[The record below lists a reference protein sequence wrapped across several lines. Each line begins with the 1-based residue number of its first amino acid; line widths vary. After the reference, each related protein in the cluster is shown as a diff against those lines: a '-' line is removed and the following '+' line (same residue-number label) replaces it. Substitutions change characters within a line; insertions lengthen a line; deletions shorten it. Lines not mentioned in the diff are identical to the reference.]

1 MDISVVVPVYNGEK
15 TIGEL
20 YARIKKFLDGRFLYE
35 VIFVYDYGSEGSR
48 EVIGKLEKEYPENVK
63 GLYLKSNVGQHR
75 AILEGIRIAEG
86 EFVITMDEDLQHDP
100 AYIPLLKEKQAEG
113 GYDVVYAKFRKLKHP
128 GMRVWLSE
136 LLRDILRRIIPGLCP
151 HYSSYRLI
159 RKEVAQRMLAL
170 NSGYVFIDG
179 YLAKLTER
187 FGYIEADHH
196 RRADGQS
203 SYSYLKL
210 IRHAVL
216 IAVNY
221 SRVLFFFN
229 RNGRFLRRDEG

>member
-1 MDISVVVPVYNGEK
+1 MDVSVVVPVFNGEK
-15 TIGEL
+15 TIEEL
-20 YARIKKFLDGRFLYE
+20 YERIKKVLSGRFSYE
-35 VIFVYDYGSEGSR
+35 VIFVHDCGSVGSR
-48 EVIGKLEKEYPENVK
+48 EIIGKIEKEYPENVK

-86 EFVITMDEDLQHDP
+86 DFVVTMDEDLQHDP

-128 GMRVWLSE
+128 GMRVLLSE
-136 LLRDILRRIIPGLCP
+136 LLRDILRRIIPGLFP

-159 RKEVAQRMLAL
+159 RKEIAQKMLAL
-170 NSGYVFIDG
+170 NSRYVFIDG

-229 RNGRFLRRDEG
+229 RNGRFLRRNEG

>member
-1 MDISVVVPVYNGEK
+1 MDVSVVVPVFNGEK
-15 TIGEL
+15 TIEEL
-20 YARIKKFLDGRFLYE
+20 YERIKKVLSGRFSYE
-35 VIFVYDYGSEGSR
+35 VIFVHDRGSELSR
-48 EVIGKLEKEYPENVK
+48 EVIGKIEKEYPENVK

-86 EFVITMDEDLQHDP
+86 DFVVTMDEDLQHDP

-128 GMRVWLSE
+128 GMRVLLSE
-136 LLRDILRRIIPGLCP
+136 LLRDILRRIIPGLFP

-159 RKEVAQRMLAL
+159 RKEIAQKMLAL
-170 NSGYVFIDG
+170 NSKYVFIDG

-229 RNGRFLRRDEG
+229 RNGRFLKRNEE

>member
-1 MDISVVVPVYNGEK
+1 MDVSVVVPVFNGEK
-15 TIGEL
+15 TIEEL
-20 YARIKKFLDGRFLYE
+20 YERIKKVLSGRFSYE
-35 VIFVYDYGSEGSR
+35 VIFVHDCGSVGSR
-48 EVIGKLEKEYPENVK
+48 EIIGKIEKEYPENVK

-86 EFVITMDEDLQHDP
+86 DFVVTMDEDLQHDP

-128 GMRVWLSE
+128 GMRVLLSE
-136 LLRDILRRIIPGLCP
+136 LLRDILRRIIPGLFP

-159 RKEVAQRMLAL
+159 RKEIAQKMLAL
-170 NSGYVFIDG
+170 NSRYVFIDG

-229 RNGRFLRRDEG
+229 RNGRFLRRYEG